1 MSPACSERTPWL
13 TVMLD
18 EMADGMLNILE
29 KRMFVSCPN
38 NIFFGNLSQI
48 QEDHKQNKIQVDTKK
63 WR

>member
-38 NIFFGNLSQI
+38 NIFFGNLSKI
-48 QEDHKQNKIQVDTKK
+48 QEDHKQNKI
-63 WR
+63 

>member
-1 MSPACSERTPWL
+1 MIDKSLNCWLIEVNMSPACSERTPWL

-38 NIFFGNLSQI
+38 NIFFGNLS
-48 QEDHKQNKIQVDTKK
+48 
-63 WR
+63 